1 MKKIIAIILT
11 IVLAVS
17 TVMAFTSCTSYENLP
32 SDKRAARLDKLSEE
46 KMNDATSYDAEITG
60 KTVLKLSGR
69 KTTVTFSGKEQL
81 SINGG
86 NVLHHSELKT
96 TAKAGSV
103 SSSATMLLGYQYDK
117 IYMKRSS
124 GSEVNALYSEMTY
137 EEYLDFLNSSSS
149 DLLFNVDSSAA
160 GEKSS
165 SKRTDGGWSLVF
177 EGFSDNAKR
186 EIESVFEAILFGN
199 SIYDAR
205 VTVILD
211 ENLYYKTLI
220 FEPIFTFDSDVE
232 EFELRI
238 DYTNVNTGLTSIE
251 NIPIESY
258 TEVSDVAVLGIIENA
273 LHRIPSGKTEQATV
287 EIGQTVYKGSSVYK
301 TSETDVISYGT
312 VDGKFI
318 YDITSDLSY
327 PKKRIEVSY
336 RDGTQTIKTFN
347 SAGDLDDEDTEE
359 SNDTEAKEYVRAILD
374 SLQFDL
380 MLVKSV
386 ERDDDAP
393 GTYVIKSEVPKAILG
408 TSKVKSTY
416 YDIKATFND
425 DGKLVTL
432 TSNLTVQ
439 YSSGDS
445 LSVSAKC
452 TFDDK

>member
-17 TVMAFTSCTSYENLP
+17 TVMAFTSCSSYESLP

-137 EEYLDFLNSSSS
+137 DEYLDFLSNSSS

-177 EGFSDNAKR
+177 EGFSDSAKR
-186 EIESVFEAILFGN
+186 EIESVFESILFGN

-220 FEPIFTFDSDVE
+220 FEPIFPFDSDVE

-251 NIPIESY
+251 NISMEGY
-258 TEVSDVAVLGIIENA
+258 TEVSDLAVLGRIENA
-273 LHRIPSGKTEQATV
+273 LNRIPSGKTEQAKV
-287 EIGQTVYKGSSVYK
+287 EIAQTIYKGATVYK

-318 YDITSDLSY
+318 YDITSDLVS
-327 PKKRIEVSY
+327 PKKRFEISY
-336 RDGTQTIKTFN
+336 RDGIQTIKTFN
-347 SAGDLDDEDTEE
+347 SVGNLDDEDTEE
-359 SNDTEAKEYVRAILD
+359 SNDTAAKAYIRSIID
-374 SLQFDL
+374 FLQFDP

-386 ERDDDAP
+386 EADADAP
-393 GTYVIKSEVPKAILG
+393 GTYVIKSDVPKAISG
-408 TSKVKSTY
+408 TAKIKSET
-416 YDIKATFND
+416 YDIKATFNEV
-425 DGKLVTL
+425 GELVTL
-432 TSNLTVQ
+432 TSNLTVI
-439 YSSGDS
+439 YTSGDS

-452 TFDDK
+452 TFEDK